1 MTQPFSTSSDPD
13 WALWQGNDQ
22 SFFLNKATDAI
33 RRYCG
38 WHLWPVVP
46 VYGFRAWFGAEGL
59 VMLPSTHV
67 TGVSSVTVGTLT
79 DSPTSLVADEDYYW
93 DAPRPW
99 LELAPSSWSA
109 DDFAIVNFT
118 HGYDTLPTD
127 LKVVCFEV
135 ASRAMEVSAS
145 NVTHL
150 QTTQY
155 TVDLNIEIG
164 VTLTKEERERLS
176 SYRLMNFGRRR

>member
-1 MTQPFSTSSDPD
+1 M
-13 WALWQGNDQ
+13 
-22 SFFLNKATDAI
+22 
-33 RRYCG
+33 
-38 WHLWPVVP
+38 
-46 VYGFRAWFGAEGL
+46 
-59 VMLPSTHV
+59 
-67 TGVSSVTVGTLT
+67 
-79 DSPTSLVADEDYYW
+79 
-93 DAPRPW
+93 
-99 LELAPSSWSA
+99 
-109 DDFAIVNFT
+109 NFT